1 MVIKINN
8 IDLNCK
14 VVSTPEKIIQG
25 MMNKTFDG
33 FDCMLFLLPKFGLQS
48 FWMKNCIIPLDI
60 LFIDDNHIESIS
72 HNCPPCKSDDCP
84 SYKGY
89 GSMVLELPGGY
100 CKKNGITI
108 GDKINFQ

>member
-1 MVIKINN
+1 MIIKINN
-8 IDLNCK
+8 HRFKVK
-14 VVSTPEKIIQG
+14 VVSKDKDIQNG
-25 MMNKTFDG
+25 MMWKSFDKG
-33 FDCMLFLLPKFGLQS
+33 YNGMLFKMNLGEHC

>member
-1 MVIKINN
+1 
-8 IDLNCK
+8 
-14 VVSTPEKIIQG
+14 
-25 MMNKTFDG
+25 MNKTFDG

-89 GSMVLELPGGY
+89 GSMVLELPGGT
-100 CKKNGITI
+100 CKKYDIFD
-108 GDKINFQ
+108 GDSIDLNRD

>member
-1 MVIKINN
+1 MVVKINN
-8 IDLNCK
+8 INLNCK
-14 VVSTPEKIIQG
+14 VVSTPEKTIEG
-25 MMNKTFDG
+25 MMNKTFDV

-89 GSMVLELPGGY
+89 GSMVLELPSGY